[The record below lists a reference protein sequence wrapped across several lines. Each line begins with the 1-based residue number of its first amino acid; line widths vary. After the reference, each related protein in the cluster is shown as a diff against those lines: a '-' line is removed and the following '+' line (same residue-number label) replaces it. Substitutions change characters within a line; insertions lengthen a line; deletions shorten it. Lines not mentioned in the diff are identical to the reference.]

1 MTPDIALLVM
11 AGAGDE
17 SEEELDL
24 TQAKASAGSE
34 EEPDLT
40 QGKASVEEVIVGPTG
55 HVSEDPPLGET
66 AVESFRFVSLLLCTV
81 CFNRLIAGLLTFL
94 A

>member
-17 SEEELDL
+17 SEEEL
-24 TQAKASAGSE
+24 
-34 EEPDLT
+34 DLT